1 MNNFYLEK
9 FNKDEKKKEIKKL
22 DLSVIKEESLY
33 WYENEEGNFINRKK
47 KT

>member
-22 DLSVIKEESLY
+22 DLSVIKEES
-33 WYENEEGNFINRKK
+33 NEEGNFI
-47 KT
+47 